1 MEINLILLVP
11 DAMKVG
17 WQYFKPDDNFKYS
30 EVNLYLFFGQI
41 QLKWTSNE

>member
-11 DAMKVG
+11 DAMMVG
-17 WQYFKPDDNFKYS
+17 WQYYRPDDNFNYS